1 MKDKLH
7 YIFLSSTDSKDINV
21 NNTWYDFTV
30 EFTGLLNLSG
40 VWELALA
47 EIQLNGHVEEHLDIY
62 CDLCEYSYV
71 GGKPYPILRRIN
83 YEINEFANL
92 YFMRISNREIN
103 RIRIYIR
110 DKNQDIPSV
119 SILDCNCTLVFK
131 KL

>member
-7 YIFLSSTDSKDINV
+7 YIFLSSSDSKNINV

-30 EFTGLLNLSG
+30 DFTGLLNLSG
-40 VWELALA
+40 VWECALA
-47 EIQLNGHVEEHLDIY
+47 EIKFTGQIQEHLDIY

-83 YEINEFANL
+83 NQTNQFNNL
-92 YFMRISNREIN
+92 FFMRISNPEIN

-110 DKNQDIPSV
+110 DKNNDIPTVSV
-119 SILDCNCTLVFK
+119 SECNCTLVFR